1 VFKFVTILVS
11 DSFSVKT
18 RNTVGFHRPDD
29 NNTNLEYVIR
39 KGDKAVVVASFNSP
53 SRK

>member
-1 VFKFVTILVS
+1 VTSLFS

-18 RNTVGFHRPDD
+18 RKARGFHRPDD
-29 NNTNLEYVIR
+29 YNTNLEYLTR
-39 KGDKAVVVASFNSP
+39 KGVKEGVVASFNSP